1 MRAHVVAATL
11 DALDDVRNGLADK
24 AVQQDGRGQPQLVEH
39 AEDPP
44 DPDAQAI
51 VAPGIVALRL
61 RAPALRRIG
70 AATSEKCE
78 LFDVERDVERQALA
92 AGPVD
97 IRALLD
103 R

>member
-11 DALDDVRNGLADK
+11 DALDDVRNGLADE
-24 AVQQDGRGQPQLVEH
+24 AVQQDRRGQPQLVEH

-44 DPDAQAI
+44 DPDAQAVI
-51 VAPGIVALRL
+51 APSVVALRL

-70 AATSEKCE
+70 AATSQKGE
-78 LFDVERDVERQALA
+78 LLDIERDVEREALA
-92 AGPVD
+92 ARPVE